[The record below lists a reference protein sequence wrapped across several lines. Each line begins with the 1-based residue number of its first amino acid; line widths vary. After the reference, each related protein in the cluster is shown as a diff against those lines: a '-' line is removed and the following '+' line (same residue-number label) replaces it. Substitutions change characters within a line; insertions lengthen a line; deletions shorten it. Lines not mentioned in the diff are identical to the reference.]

1 MRPFPSVAFGMAQT
15 DLAMHEWA
23 GLIAYRLTGRTEE
36 FFPAP

>member
-1 MRPFPSVAFGMAQT
+1 MAQT